1 MILLDVNDLIKKL
14 KDKDTVEQTKS
25 LTRFYISTRF
35 KYSDH
40 DFDVGYVDGS
50 DDGGLDFVC
59 KHDDNSYYI
68 LQSKFTATPRKVNFN
83 EIKHEIDKIFK
94 TLIQENTNK
103 KADEFVNALRRDKND
118 SDTIVTIN
126 WLTTN
131 VLSDDIASETQKLI
145 DSMRNKHNIGAV
157 IDFIP
162 IDKEAIDRAIY
173 DHKHD
178 FIPLTGRK
186 HLPIKAYIKDNNP
199 ETSINSI
206 TCKVKMIDILNWF
219 KGKED
224 IKNYL
229 QKNVRGFIGG
239 EDTNKTINSRI
250 AKSFKEQPRLFWYKH
265 NGIIIFVD
273 SFRID
278 DKELILINPQIVNGG
293 QTVTTIYSVWD
304 KNRVNNDAEVLIRVY
319 RQSYEDSETYER
331 TVEIVSALN
340 SQNKVNPS
348 DLKSNDQVQ
357 VNISRSLTKYGYEY
371 IRKREK
377 NAKSSTSKIK
387 MVDLAK
393 VFYCC
398 ISKRPDISA
407 RGNVEQLFE
416 ENKSYELIFDKNEI
430 GKPLNTKN
438 TNHRIIQYITSW
450 CIFNNKNKFPVKS
463 KLDNDYFQYTQYYL
477 ISDIYQKV
485 WDWKLRNFEDEL
497 DIWLSF
503 LQSEYFNEA
512 VKKYSK
518 PLIKIIRNLMPRDG
532 KASDYFRS
540 KEAVEDY
547 NQKSKKIRIDTLIK
561 DEFTKYKRNLED

>member
-1 MILLDVNDLIKKL
+1 MN
-14 KDKDTVEQTKS
+14 
-25 LTRFYISTRF
+25 
-35 KYSDH
+35 
-40 DFDVGYVDGS
+40 VG
-50 DDGGLDFVC
+50 
-59 KHDDNSYYI
+59 
-68 LQSKFTATPRKVNFN
+68 
-83 EIKHEIDKIFK
+83 
-94 TLIQENTNK
+94 
-103 KADEFVNALRRDKND
+103 
-118 SDTIVTIN
+118 
-126 WLTTN
+126 
-131 VLSDDIASETQKLI
+131 
-145 DSMRNKHNIGAV
+145 
-157 IDFIP
+157 

-173 DHKHD
+173 DHKHN
-178 FIPLTGRK
+178 FVPQTGRK
-186 HLPIKAYIKDNNP
+186 VLPIKNYIKDNNP

-206 TCKVKMIDILNWF
+206 TCKVKIIDILKWF

-239 EDTNKTINSRI
+239 EDSDKTINSRI
-250 AKSFKEQPRLFWYKH
+250 ARSFKDQPRLFWYKH

-278 DKELILINPQIVNGG
+278 NNELILINPQIVNGG

-371 IRKREK
+371 ITKREK
-377 NAKSSTSKIK
+377 NAKSSTFKIK

-416 ENKSYELIFDKNEI
+416 ENKSYELIFDKDEI
-430 GKPLNTKN
+430 GKTFNA
-438 TNHRIIQYITSW
+438 NHRIIQYITSW
-450 CIFNNKNKFPVKS
+450 CIFNNKKNFAVS
-463 KLDNDYFQYTQYYL
+463 SQLDEEYFQYTQYYL

-497 DIWLSF
+497 DKWLGF
-503 LQSEYFNEA
+503 LQGEYFNEA
-512 VKKYSK
+512 VIKYSR
-518 PLIKIIRNLMPRDG
+518 PLIKIIRNLKPSDE

-547 NQKSKKIRIDTLIK
+547 NQKSKKFRIDTLIK
-561 DEFTKYKRNLED
+561 EEFTKYKRNLEN